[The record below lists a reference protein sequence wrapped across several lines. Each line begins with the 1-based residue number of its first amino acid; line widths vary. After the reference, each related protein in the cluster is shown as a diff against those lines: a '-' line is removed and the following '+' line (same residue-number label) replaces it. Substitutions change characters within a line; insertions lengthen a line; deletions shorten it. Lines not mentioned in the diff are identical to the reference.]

1 MRIVFDVSYVFEKN
15 RAGIGR
21 HAIQLLSSLLLA
33 DSSNEYILHGWS
45 LRLDTATVASL
56 SGPRVKLST
65 ARIPGAVKRLYW
77 NTLRTPPIEAF
88 VGDFD
93 IFHSADP
100 ALPPTRNAKTICT
113 VHDLWYL
120 RLPHLFEKNV
130 LALDKAVRRAVQTA
144 NAIIVPSDQTK
155 LDLIELLKV
164 PAAKIHRVYLPV
176 SDIFTPVPNAQF
188 DQQVR
193 KQFEIPKPYILFVGT
208 LEPRKNIATLIAA
221 FELALKER
229 TADVDLVIVGKKG
242 WLYEKILAAMKN
254 SRVRERIHY
263 LDYVFDSELASLYR
277 QALMFVY
284 PSQYEGSGFPVLE
297 AMSSGIPIITAG
309 NSSMRELADGV
320 ALLVDPESVEGI
332 AEAMSLLLYDEVRR
346 VEMRQRG
353 EMVVRKIS
361 SDTAAQIVL
370 GLYDML
376 AGQREGQ

>member
-1 MRIVFDVSYVFEKN
+1 MRIVFDVSYIQKN

-21 HAIQLLSSLLLA
+21 HAIQLLSSLLRA

-45 LRLDTATVASL
+45 LGLDKATVASM

-77 NTLRTPPIEAF
+77 NTLRTPPMEAL

-100 ALPPTRNAKTICT
+100 ALPPTRTKTICT
-113 VHDLWYL
+113 VHDLSYV

-130 LALDKAVRRAVQTA
+130 LALEKAVRRAVQNA
-144 NAIIVPSDQTK
+144 NAVIVPSDQTK

-176 SDIFTPVPNAQF
+176 SEIFTPVPDTQF

-193 KQFEIPKPYILFVGT
+193 KQFQIPKPYILFVGT

-221 FELALKER
+221 YELALKER
-229 TADVDLVIVGKKG
+229 NADVDLVIVGKRG
-242 WLYEKILAAMKN
+242 WLYKKIFAAMKN

-263 LDYVFDSELASLYR
+263 LDYVLDSELASLYR

-284 PSQYEGSGFPVLE
+284 PSQYEGYGFPVLE
-297 AMSSGIPIITAG
+297 AMSSGIPIITSG

-332 AEAMSLLLYDEVRR
+332 AEAMGLLLHDEVRR

-361 SDTAAQIVL
+361 SDTAAQVVL
-370 GLYDML
+370 GVYDML
-376 AGQREGQ
+376 AGQREGT